1 MRQEKTAYRGASDDV
16 PVGKQ
21 GPVCRQPQIRQIAVV
36 KFMIK
41 IQEIRHSFLNEEIR
55 ESEIT
60 PEEACRFLH
69 SLSYE
74 RSGSTIICESDEDK
88 KRLVKTYY
96 DMYHDEFNI
105 RHNVNDEE
113 QMHLQ
118 LAYPAT
124 TDVFY
129 VENLIFRFEAGIRE
143 LNPRYARVNTHQTVF
158 KFQMSP
164 IYECIFIDNA
174 ADEQTKAQ
182 MHNLQQFFIH
192 KYEHLN
198 HLSYEDAREY
208 LEYVW
213 SAYRDFFKDGLKV
226 PDIDKIIAIN
236 KNFGVP
242 WYKRV

>member
-1 MRQEKTAYRGASDDV
+1 M
-16 PVGKQ
+16 
-21 GPVCRQPQIRQIAVV
+21 V
-36 KFMIK
+36 KSMIK
-41 IQEIRHSFLNEEIR
+41 IQEIRYSFLNKEIS

-69 SLSYE
+69 SLSCSE

-88 KRLVKTYY
+88 KRLAKTYY

-143 LNPRYARVNTHQTVF
+143 LDPRYARVNTHQTIF
-158 KFQMSP
+158 TFQMAP
-164 IYECIFIDNA
+164 IFECIAVKNET
-174 ADEQTKAQ
+174 DERKKTE
-182 MHNLQQFFIH
+182 MHKLQRYIIH
-192 KYEHLN
+192 KHEELN

-213 SAYRDFFKDGLKV
+213 SAYRDFFKDGLET

-236 KNFGVP
+236 KNFDVP
-242 WYKRV
+242 WYQRV

>member
-1 MRQEKTAYRGASDDV
+1 
-16 PVGKQ
+16 
-21 GPVCRQPQIRQIAVV
+21 
-36 KFMIK
+36 MIK
-41 IQEIRHSFLNEEIR
+41 IQEIRYSFLNKEIS
-55 ESEIT
+55 ESKIT

-69 SLSYE
+69 SLSWNE

-88 KRLVKTYY
+88 KRLAKTYY

-105 RHNVNDEE
+105 RHNINNEE
-113 QMHLQ
+113 QMHLR

-143 LNPRYARVNTHQTVF
+143 LDPRYARVNTHQTVF
-158 KFQMSP
+158 GFQMSP
-164 IYECIFIDNA
+164 IFECIFIDNA

-182 MHNLQQFFIH
+182 MYNLRQYFIH
-192 KYEHLN
+192 KYEQLN

-236 KNFGVP
+236 KNFAVP